1 MMLKYIAGR
10 IIQAIPLL
18 FIISVILFV
27 IMNSIGDPL
36 AIQLSQGRPPT
47 GEERLR
53 MRRRMG
59 LDKPIYLQYIY
70 WMIGNDWT
78 YIDADGDGD
87 TDENVRGPRKG
98 VLRADLG
105 RSLITKQ
112 FAQVRIMER
121 LPNTLILMIPMY
133 ILAITM
139 ALVLGAVSALRQYSA
154 LDNLLT
160 TAAFVFYSMPI
171 FFISLGMIFVFAIG
185 LRNWGLPHTPIAGM
199 FEPGEPKTLTNLI
212 RHLILPASSL
222 AIIYAAAYMR
232 YVRSSIL
239 EAMNADYV
247 RTAYAKGLAK
257 RRIFAIHIL
266 KNAALPLVTIIGL
279 DLPFVL
285 GGAVITES
293 IFAWPGMG
301 LLFIESLT
309 RSDYPVLM
317 GILMLIAVAVVVLQL
332 LTDLVYSLLDPR
344 VALTGQPA

>member
-1 MMLKYIAGR
+1 MLKYIAGR
-10 IIQAIPLL
+10 FIQAIPLL
-18 FIISVILFV
+18 FIISVILFA

-59 LDKPIYLQYIY
+59 LDKPIYLQYIF

-78 YIDADGDGD
+78 FIDADGDGD
-87 TDENVRGPRKG
+87 TDENVHGPRKG
-98 VLRADLG
+98 ILRGDLG

-112 FAQVRIMER
+112 FAQDRIMER

-133 ILAITM
+133 IMAVLLAV
-139 ALVLGAVSALRQYSA
+139 VLGAVSALKQYSTV
-154 LDNLLT
+154 DNLLT
-160 TAAFVFYSMPI
+160 TVAFVFYSMPI
-171 FFISLGMIFVFAIG
+171 FLISLGMIFIFAVG
-185 LRNWGLPHTPIAGM
+185 LRNLGLPHPPIAGM
-199 FEPGEPKTLTNLI
+199 YEVGEPRTLDNLA
-212 RHLILPASSL
+212 RHMILPASSL

-247 RTAYAKGLAK
+247 RTAQAKGLAK
-257 RRIFAIHIL
+257 RRIFTIHIL

-285 GGAVITES
+285 SGAVITES

-317 GILMLIAVAVVVLQL
+317 GILMLIAVTVVVLQL

-344 VALTGQPA
+344 VALTAQPGR